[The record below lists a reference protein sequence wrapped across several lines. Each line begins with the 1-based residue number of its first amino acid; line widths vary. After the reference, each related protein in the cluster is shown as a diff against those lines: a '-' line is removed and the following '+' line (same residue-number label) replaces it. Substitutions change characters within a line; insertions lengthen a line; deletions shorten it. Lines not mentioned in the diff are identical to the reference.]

1 MSPNDFLTKGG
12 KEPELDKPSGKDSGI
27 CGLEYSPPNGIIY
40 PNDIQMVKSFQ
51 GGNTANSLYAPTM
64 CSFLSINIKV

>member
-27 CGLEYSPPNGIIY
+27 CGLEDSPSDGIIY
-40 PNDIQMVKSFQ
+40 PNDIQMVKYFQ
-51 GGNTANSLYAPTM
+51 SGNTANSLYTHTV
-64 CSFLSINIKV
+64 CYFLPINIKV